1 VTAVVFD
8 LGETLV
14 DETRQFEETADALGI
29 PRFTYM
35 ALAGAAIARG
45 EQPDRGG
52 YSAAPFVEADLYPD
66 ALPCLRALRDRGTT
80 VGAVGNMAAENE
92 AFIAPYVD
100 FVASSERWG
109 VVKPA
114 PAFFARIAD
123 ELRRPPAEIA
133 YVGDRVDNDVAPA
146 LAFGMQAVHIK
157 RGPWGHLH
165 EPPAGVRRIE
175 SLLELV

>member
-1 VTAVVFD
+1 
-8 LGETLV
+8 
-14 DETRQFEETADALGI
+14 
-29 PRFTYM
+29 
-35 ALAGAAIARG
+35 
-45 EQPDRGG
+45 
-52 YSAAPFVEADLYPD
+52 
-66 ALPCLRALRDRGTT
+66 
-80 VGAVGNMAAENE
+80 MAAENE
-92 AFIAPYVD
+92 AFIAPHVD